1 MATPIGGTNFP
12 KPYLYICRG
21 AQHYDMQNIAR
32 NRSTSGQ
39 TSGQSIT
46 EKNSR
51 AEKRVVLNLKSLA
64 PEIGFEPKTR

>member
-1 MATPIGGTNFP
+1 MPIGDPNLQ
-12 KPYLYICRG
+12 KPYLYICCG
-21 AQHYDMQNIAR
+21 AQHYGINNIAR
-32 NRSTSGQ
+32 NRSTNGQ

-64 PEIGFEPKTR
+64 PEIGFEPMTR

>member
-1 MATPIGGTNFP
+1 MATPIGDPNFP

-21 AQHYDMQNIAR
+21 AQHYDMR

-64 PEIGFEPKTR
+64 PEIGFEPMTR